1 MTIKFPLP
9 SSLLAPSPSLSAIR
23 KVKVI
28 RVLVIDD
35 SAYVR
40 KVVKQMLSKSPFI
53 EVVGT
58 ARDGEEALEI
68 IEEVN
73 PDVITL
79 DLIMPQIDGVEFLR
93 RQMAKRPLPVI
104 VVSIASEG
112 GEQVLA
118 ALNAG
123 AVDFLHKPTALATE
137 KIFELGEELIEK
149 VKAAANVPLNRL
161 LSVPERPIAQPPLV
175 CTPRPVPGVSLVA
188 IGISTGGPQAL
199 TVLIPQF
206 AADFPV
212 PIAIVLHMPIGYT
225 QMYARR
231 LNEISPLN
239 VCEARE
245 GDPVHP
251 GTVLIAPAGRHLT
264 FWKQTDGVIVAHLN
278 SRPFDTLHRPSV
290 DVMFRSA
297 AEVFGDRVLGVVMTG
312 MGADG
317 TQGAAWIKS
326 AGGFIYTEAEE
337 TCVVYG
343 MPRSVEE
350 AGLSD
355 RSVPL
360 HRMAQVILEA
370 V

>member
-1 MTIKFPLP
+1 MKI
-9 SSLLAPSPSLSAIR
+9 
-23 KVKVI
+23 I

-40 KVVKQMLSKSPFI
+40 KVVKQMLSRSPFI

-73 PDVITL
+73 PDVLTL
-79 DLIMPQIDGVEFLR
+79 DLIMPQMDGLEFLR
-93 RQMAKRPLPVI
+93 RQMAKRPIPVI

-123 AVDFLHKPTALATE
+123 AVDFLHKPTALANE
-137 KIFELGEELIEK
+137 KIFDLSDELIEK

-161 LSVPERPIAQPPLV
+161 PFRPEHAIAQPQFIRTARQL
-175 CTPRPVPGVSLVA
+175 PVLSLVA

-206 AADFPV
+206 SADFPV

-231 LNEISPLN
+231 LNEVSPLN
-239 VCEARE
+239 VIEARE
-245 GDPVHP
+245 GDLVHP

-264 FWKQTDGVIVAHLN
+264 FQKQADGVIVAHLN

-317 TQGAAWIKS
+317 TEGAAWIKS
-326 AGGFIYTEAEE
+326 GGGLIYTEAEE
-337 TCVVYG
+337 TCIVYG
-343 MPRSVEE
+343 MPRSVQE

-370 V
+370 M